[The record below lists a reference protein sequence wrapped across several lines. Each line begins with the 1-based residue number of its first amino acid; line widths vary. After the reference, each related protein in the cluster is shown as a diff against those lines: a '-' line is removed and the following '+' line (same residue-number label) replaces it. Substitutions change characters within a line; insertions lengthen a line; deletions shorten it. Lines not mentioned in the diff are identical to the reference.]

1 MVGQVAVLLVFLALA
16 AQAIL
21 QAPLHPKAQTVA
33 EVQTQART
41 PEQVAVEAVRQALRV
56 VLDQGQTPEQVA
68 QERHQALADRLS
80 PMLVV
85 EAAVLLKTEQAQ
97 RVVRVA
103 VVLVE
108 TVVTLVMT
116 ERQTPEVVEVAVGHP
131 TPRLRPTQLVA
142 QVVQVLSLS
151 RFLTP
156 IPQHSPV
163 V

>member
-1 MVGQVAVLLVFLALA
+1 MAVQVAVLLVFLALA

-33 EVQTQART
+33 AVQTQAHT
-41 PEQVAVEAVRQALRV
+41 PEQVAVEAVRQDQPE
-56 VLDQGQTPEQVA
+56 DQGQVQTPEQVA

-131 TPRLRPTQLVA
+131 HLGLRLTQLAALVD
-142 QVVQVLSLS
+142 QVLSSS

-156 IPQHSPV
+156 IPQLSPV
-163 V
+163 A

>member
-1 MVGQVAVLLVFLALA
+1 MAVQVAGLLVFPALA

-33 EVQTQART
+33 AVQTQART
-41 PEQVAVEAVRQALRV
+41 PEQVAEVAVRQALRV

-68 QERHQALADRLS
+68 QERHQVLADRLS

-85 EAAVLLKTEQAQ
+85 EAAVLLKTEQVQ

-116 ERQTPEVVEVAVGHP
+116 ERQTPEAVEAVVGHP
-131 TPRLRPTQLVA
+131 TLRLRPTPLA
-142 QVVQVLSLS
+142 ALAAAA
-151 RFLTP
+151 
-156 IPQHSPV
+156 
-163 V
+163 